1 MLTLIKAHGS
11 ENQFFLLD
19 QTQLTQP
26 LTTTELS
33 WIARQLCHPQTGP
46 LGGADGLLVIAPSA
60 NPTCLGAM
68 RVINADGSEAKMCG
82 NGLRTVSRYLA
93 EKSGQTQFQIA
104 TPEATLSVIRSAD
117 LAPNVPAFSVQ
128 IAPISMAAANLPFAY
143 HQRPELFNTAVPEFV
158 DHQTFTAIAVPNP
171 HLISFV
177 DQLDSNVLG
186 ELGQRLNAPNPYF
199 PEGVNV
205 SFAKVLGPNR
215 LFVQTYERGVGFTN
229 ACGTG
234 MSATSLA
241 FAMQYPTLFDP
252 ASDLVVLNPGGL
264 VKTHVTLGKT
274 PATSTLHLIGN
285 ATFSAKLTLDEHD
298 LRAGKFSTALIA
310 TTREETAY
318 QTFIHHVKQL
328 TL

>member
-19 QTQLTQP
+19 QSQLTKP

-33 WIARQLCHPQTGP
+33 RTTRHLCHPQTG
-46 LGGADGLLVIAPSA
+46 LLDGADGLLVIGS
-60 NPTCLGAM
+60 NPACLGTM

-93 EKSGQTQFQIA
+93 EKSGKSRFQV
-104 TPEATLSVIRSAD
+104 ATLEANLDVSRSAS

-128 IAPISMAAANLPFAY
+128 IAPISMAAATLPFAY
-143 HQRPELFNTAVPEFV
+143 HQLPELFNTAVPEFV
-158 DHQTFTAIAVPNP
+158 PNQTFTAIAVPNP

-177 DQLDSNVLG
+177 DQIESDVLG
-186 ELGQRLNAPNPYF
+186 DLGQRLNTPNPYF

-241 FAMQYPTLFDP
+241 FTMQFPTLFDP

-264 VKTHVTLGKT
+264 VKTHVALGKT
-274 PATSTLHLIGN
+274 PATSTLRLIGN
-285 ATFSAKLTLDEHD
+285 ATFTAKITLDESD
-298 LRAGKFSTALIA
+298 FRAGNFSTVRIE
-310 TTREETAY
+310 TTDEEAAY
-318 QTFIHHVKQL
+318 QAFVHHAKRSVL
-328 TL
+328 